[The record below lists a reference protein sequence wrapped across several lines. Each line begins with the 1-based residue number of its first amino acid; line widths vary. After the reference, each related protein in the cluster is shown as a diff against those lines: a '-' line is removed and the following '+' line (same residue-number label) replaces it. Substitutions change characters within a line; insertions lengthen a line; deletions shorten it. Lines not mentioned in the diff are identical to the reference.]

1 MPPKIDP
8 DTTPGVKLLRLF
20 RKLLLDSRRHYQNDL
35 AEELQC
41 SPQTVIRLVS
51 EVEAVVGASLH
62 TGLDNRRRWYQYV
75 INEGRSLGL
84 DFEELRFLGI
94 CREMASGILPAP
106 VLQRV
111 DSSLRHLA
119 LHMADP
125 MHTSKDDPFHF
136 HAKGRI
142 DYTPHTDHI
151 EQLVN
156 AARSQKVCLVAYKAP
171 GREEPR
177 EHRLVPQRMIAMNNA
192 LYVLGALVDPNFTPT
207 GRSCSMAVHRI
218 TEVTTTGKRVTGLL
232 PEANAEGF
240 GLPWHE
246 PRMFHIRFSARV
258 VEYVRERNWAD
269 NQIMENTTDGG
280 LVLTLT
286 TRAEPELRAWVRSF
300 GEDACM
306 LPDKLR

>member
-41 SPQTVIRLVS
+41 SPQTVIRLVG
-51 EVEAVVGASLH
+51 EVEAVVGASLR

-125 MHTSKDDPFHF
+125 MHTGKNDPFHF

-151 EQLVN
+151 DQLVD
-156 AARSQKVCLVAYKAP
+156 AARSQKICLVAYKAP
-171 GREEPR
+171 GREAPR

-192 LYVLGALVDPNFTPT
+192 LYVLGALVDENFTPT
-207 GRSCSMAVHRI
+207 GRTCSMAIHRI
-218 TEVTTTGKRVTGLL
+218 TDVTTTAKRVAVPL
-232 PEANAEGF
+232 PEDDLAGF

-246 PRMFHIRFSARV
+246 PRSFSIRFSARV
-258 VEYVRERNWAD
+258 AEYVRERNWTD
-269 NQIMENTTDGG
+269 NQIIKNTSDGG

-300 GEDACM
+300 GEDAILM
-306 LPDKLR
+306 GEGV

>member
-20 RKLLLDSRRHYQNDL
+20 RKLLLDRRRHYQSDL

-41 SPQTVIRLVS
+41 SPQTVIRLAG

-125 MHTSKDDPFHF
+125 AHTGKDDPFHF
-136 HAKGRI
+136 YAKGRI

-151 EQLVN
+151 EHLVN
-156 AARSQKVCLVAYKAP
+156 AARSQKVCLVAYKGP

-177 EHRLVPQRMIAMNNA
+177 EHRVVPLRMIAMNNA
-192 LYVLGALVDPNFTPT
+192 LYMLGALVDEDFTPN
-207 GRSCSMAVHRI
+207 GRTSSMAVHRI
-218 TEVTTTGKRVTGLL
+218 ADVTTTGKRVAVPL
-232 PEANAEGF
+232 PEDDLDGF

-246 PRMFHIRFSARV
+246 PRSFSIRFSAKV
-258 VEYVRERNWAD
+258 AEYVRERNWAD

-300 GEDACM
+300 GENATLIEDRA
-306 LPDKLR
+306 